1 MSAEGRKAAD
11 LRMKPFDKLIRDWR
25 ISKAAPYVKTGSRV
39 LDIGSADGA
48 LFQRYE
54 PVMGEGLGIDS
65 GLEQPIEGR
74 NWRLIK
80 GWFPE
85 DLPDSEP
92 FDVITMLA
100 VLEHIPPTEQA
111 TMAREVALRL
121 KPGGHLVITVPS
133 PMVDPI
139 VDALIKLR
147 VMRAV
152 GFEQHWGFDPTTTPE
167 VFAPGGLAVAKARR
181 FQLGL
186 NNLYVLRKDQ
196 ASPTAA

>member
-1 MSAEGRKAAD
+1 MPRVAD
-11 LRMKPFDKLIRDWR
+11 LRMKPFDRLIRNWR
-25 ISKAAPYVKTGSRV
+25 ISKAAPYVKSGSRV

-48 LFQRYE
+48 LFERFE
-54 PVMGEGLGIDS
+54 SVMDEGLGIDS
-65 GLEQPIEGR
+65 ALEQPIAGR

-85 DLPDSEP
+85 DLPDAKP

-100 VLEHIPPTEQA
+100 VLEHIPPGEQA
-111 TMAREVALRL
+111 SMAREVAARL

-133 PMVDPI
+133 PLVDPI
-139 VDALIKLR
+139 VDALVKLR

-152 GFEQHWGFDPTTTPE
+152 GFEQHWGFDATTTPE
-167 VFAPGGLAVAKARR
+167 VFAPGGLTVAKAKR

-186 NNLYVLRKDQ
+186 NNLYVLRKHPG
-196 ASPTAA
+196 SPTAA